1 MVMDMLA
8 KKDKEKAIEFLK
20 EGKIKDLPIARLK
33 NFQSMASFPLATTNP
48 YLLEHL
54 NFVIHT
60 GKEGLFNEKNV
71 RMFSKKYKGSLFVEY
86 TNDFLLKLFGNT
98 IFRNMH
104 NFSYDCSE
112 IPVNLKNDKFEH
124 SSVIT
129 EKKVKRSEDIN

>member
-1 MVMDMLA
+1 
-8 KKDKEKAIEFLK
+8 
-20 EGKIKDLPIARLK
+20 
-33 NFQSMASFPLATTNP
+33 MASFPLATTNP

-124 SSVIT
+124 SSKKG
-129 EKKVKRSEDIN
+129 EKIRRYKLGVLRGQLPHGGGSMSDCIRTAENP